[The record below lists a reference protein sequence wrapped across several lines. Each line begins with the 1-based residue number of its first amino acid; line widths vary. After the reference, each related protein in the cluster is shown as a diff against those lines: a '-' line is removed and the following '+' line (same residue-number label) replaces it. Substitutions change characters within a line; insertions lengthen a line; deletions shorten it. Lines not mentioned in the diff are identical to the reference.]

1 MKTEEMSFQVS
12 LENCQG
18 LSIPDRVGTGLS
30 FHQPG
35 TVNENFLESEFVPL
49 RDGTT
54 RRRSL
59 TDLRL
64 LEGM

>member
-1 MKTEEMSFQVS
+1 MEEMSFQVS

-18 LSIPDRVGTGLS
+18 SSIPDG
-30 FHQPG
+30 
-35 TVNENFLESEFVPL
+35 VNGENVLESDFVPIC
-49 RDGTT
+49 DGTT
-54 RRRSL
+54 RLRSL